1 MYIGVLGPSGSE
13 KWWRLSHFLCC
24 LRFVFLAKTLSRG
37 ERMTSMS
44 LVTVLLFVA
53 GIVLLI
59 WGADLLVRGAAHL
72 AAMAGISP
80 LVIGLTVVAMGT
92 SAPELAVSLRA
103 ALAGQA
109 ELTLG
114 NVIGSNI
121 ANVLLILGLAAAA
134 APLLVAARV
143 LQREVPTMIGVS
155 LLLWLLAADGVIGKF
170 DGLVLVGLLVV
181 FLMVTVMLERRSAG
195 DGMPGPVSASEHSRG
210 GALRNLG
217 LLIGVLILLVAGA
230 QWLVDGAVAFARTL
244 GVSELIIGLTVVAVG
259 TSLPEIATSVL
270 ASLRGEREIAVGN
283 VVGSNILNILGVL
296 GLTAVL
302 APQPVP
308 VPPSA
313 LAFDI
318 PVLVATAVACL
329 PIFFNGR
336 MIARWEGAL
345 FLAYYIAYTS
355 YLVLAV
361 SGSAALP
368 TFSIAMLFFAI
379 PLTLVTLAVVTLRG
393 LQQSRRA
400 PTQPS

>member
-1 MYIGVLGPSGSE
+1 MP
-13 KWWRLSHFLCC
+13 
-24 LRFVFLAKTLSRG
+24 
-37 ERMTSMS
+37 MT
-44 LVTVLLFVA
+44 LVTLLLFVA

-72 AAMAGISP
+72 AALAGVSP

-103 ALAGQA
+103 ALVGQA
-109 ELTLG
+109 DLTLG
-114 NVIGSNI
+114 NVVGSNI
-121 ANVLLILGLAAAA
+121 ANVLLILGLAATA

-155 LLLWLLAADGVIGKF
+155 LLLWLLAADGAF
-170 DGLVLVGLLVV
+170 SRLDGLVLVGLLVV
-181 FLMVTVMLERRSAG
+181 FLVVTVWVERRSAEERAAEPLA
-195 DGMPGPVSASEHSRG
+195 PGGRRRSGVLQNLALLLG
-210 GALRNLG
+210 G
-217 LLIGVLILLVAGA
+217 LILLVAGA
-230 QWLVDGAVAFARTL
+230 QWLVDGAVIFARTL

-302 APQPVP
+302 APQPIAVP
-308 VPPSA
+308 AGA
-313 LAFDI
+313 LAFDL
-318 PVLVATAVACL
+318 PVLVASAVACL

-345 FLAYYIAYTS
+345 FLAYYVAYTA
-355 YLVLAV
+355 YLVLAAT
-361 SGSAALP
+361 GSAALP
-368 TFSIAMLFFAI
+368 TFSIAMGFFAI
-379 PLTLVTLAVVTLRG
+379 PLTLVTLMVVMVRRLR
-393 LQQSRRA
+393 QSRRTPVGPA
-400 PTQPS
+400 Q

>member
-1 MYIGVLGPSGSE
+1 
-13 KWWRLSHFLCC
+13 
-24 LRFVFLAKTLSRG
+24 
-37 ERMTSMS
+37 MS

-217 LLIGVLILLVAGA
+217 LLIGGLILLVAGA